1 MNITG
6 SVFELMNRLG
16 SEGEPFL
23 FVIDFETN
31 DPVVLSFSEAEN
43 QGIYFDCRGKTNI
56 KSIPVQF
63 LQPLIFEKT
72 PIDYPTYLK
81 AFDIVKKGL
90 TFGNSYL
97 LNLTFPTRIIINR
110 SLKEIFHLSQ
120 APYKLLFRDE
130 FTVFSPESFVRI
142 NAEGVISSFPMK
154 GTIDASLKD
163 AAKQLLNDP
172 KEMAEHHTI
181 VDLIRN
187 DLSIVAKGVN
197 VRRFRYLD
205 EIKTNQKHLLQVS
218 SEIIGQLPEDWRK
231 KIGNILQQLL
241 PAGSIS
247 GAPKKK
253 TIEIIRQAEIAGRGY
268 YTGVFGVF
276 DGSTLDSG
284 VMIRFIEQ
292 KAGEMIFR
300 SGGGI
305 TVNSKPEQEYC
316 EMIDKVYV
324 PFV

>member
-1 MNITG
+1 
-6 SVFELMNRLG
+6 MNRLG
-16 SEGEPFL
+16 TEGEPFL
-23 FVIDFETN
+23 FIIDFEGN
-31 DPVVLSFSEAEN
+31 APVVLPLQEAES
-43 QGIYFDCRGKTNI
+43 QGIYYDCRGKTNVKNGAI
-56 KSIPVQF
+56 RN
-63 LQPLIFEKT
+63 LQPLIFEKI
-72 PIDYPTYLK
+72 PIDYHTYLN
-81 AFDIVKKGL
+81 AFEIVKEGL

-97 LNLTFPTRIIINR
+97 LNLTFPTRISINR

-130 FTVFSPESFVRI
+130 FTVFSPECFVRI
-142 NAEGVISSFPMK
+142 DTDGVISSFPMK
-154 GTIDASLKD
+154 GTIDASLQD
-163 AAKQLLNDP
+163 AAELLLNDP
-172 KEMAEHHTI
+172 KEMAEHNTI

-187 DLSIVAKGVN
+187 DLTMVAGE
-197 VRRFRYLD
+197 VRVKRFRYLE
-205 EIKTNQKHLLQVS
+205 EIKTNQKHLLQAS
-218 SEIIGQLPEDWRK
+218 SEIAGQLPGNWR
-231 KIGNILQQLL
+231 GRTGDILQTLL

-253 TIEIIRQAEIAGRGY
+253 TLEIIRQAELTGRGY
-268 YTGVFGVF
+268 YTGVFGLF
-276 DGSTLDSG
+276 DGSTLDSA

-305 TVNSKPEQEYC
+305 TVNSQPETEYR

>member
-1 MNITG
+1 MQTSG
-6 SVFELMNRLG
+6 SSFDLMNRLG

-23 FVIDFETN
+23 FVIDFEGN
-31 DPVVLSFSEAEN
+31 APVVLSLTVAEN
-43 QGIYFDCRGKTNI
+43 HGIYYDCRGKTNVKNGCATNI
-56 KSIPVQF
+56 
-63 LQPLIFEKT
+63 QPLIFEKT
-72 PIDYPTYLK
+72 PIDYAIYLN
-81 AFDIVKKGL
+81 AFEIVKQGL

-97 LNLTFPTRIIINR
+97 LNLTFPTRISINR
-110 SLKEIFHLSQ
+110 SLKEIFHLSR
-120 APYKLLFRDE
+120 APYKLLFRDD

-142 NAEGVISSFPMK
+142 DAEGVISSFPMK

-163 AAKQLLNDP
+163 AAELLLNDP
-172 KEMAEHHTI
+172 KEMAEHNTI

-187 DLSIVAKGVN
+187 DLSMVATEVKVK
-197 VRRFRYLD
+197 RFRYLE
-205 EIKTNQKHLLQVS
+205 EIKTNQKHLLQAS
-218 SEIIGQLPEDWRK
+218 SEIAGNLPKDWRK
-231 KIGNILQQLL
+231 RIGEILRQLL

-253 TIEIIRQAEIAGRGY
+253 TLEIIRQAEITPRGY
-268 YTGVFGVF
+268 YTGIFGLF

-292 KAGEMIFR
+292 KAGKMVFR

-305 TVNSKPEQEYC
+305 TVNSLPDLEYR

>member
-1 MNITG
+1 
-6 SVFELMNRLG
+6 MNRLS

-23 FVIDFETN
+23 FIIDFEGKA
-31 DPVVLSFSEAEN
+31 PVVLSLQDAES
-43 QGIYFDCRGKTNI
+43 QGIYYDCRGKTNVENGVI
-56 KSIPVQF
+56 RN

-72 PIDYPTYLK
+72 PIDYFTYLN
-81 AFDIVKKGL
+81 AFEIVKEGL

-97 LNLTFPTRIIINR
+97 LNLTFPTRININR

-154 GTIDASLKD
+154 GTIDASLPD
-163 AAKQLLNDP
+163 AAEQLLNDP
-172 KEMAEHHTI
+172 KETAEHHTI

-187 DLSIVAKGVN
+187 DLSMVARE
-197 VRRFRYLD
+197 VRVKRFRYLE
-205 EIKTNQKHLLQVS
+205 EIKTNQKHLLQAS
-218 SEIIGQLPEDWRK
+218 SEITGQLPGDWRNRT
-231 KIGNILQQLL
+231 GDILQTLL

-253 TIEIIRQAEIAGRGY
+253 TIEIIRQAEITERGY
-268 YTGVFGVF
+268 YTGIFGIF
-276 DGSTLDSG
+276 DGSALDSG

-292 KAGEMIFR
+292 KNDQMIFR

-305 TVNSKPEQEYC
+305 TVNSQPEQEYR

-324 PFV
+324 PFI